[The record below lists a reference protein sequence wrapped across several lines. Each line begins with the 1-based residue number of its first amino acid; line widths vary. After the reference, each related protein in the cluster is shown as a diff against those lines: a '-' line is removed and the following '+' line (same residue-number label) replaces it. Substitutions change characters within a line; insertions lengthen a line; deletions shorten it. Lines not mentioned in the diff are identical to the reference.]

1 MIANEIQYP
10 IEIFDNRKYDKLL
23 EDMKSGVLSIMKRNM
38 ELRQTQPKPRIKK
51 PETSYRVMKK
61 EIPFWE
67 KSMLTLEEAGAY
79 FGIGVNKLRRMTEDE
94 NCDFVVWSGSK
105 RLIKK
110 RKFEEYLDK
119 AYSI

>member
-51 PETSYRVMKK
+51 PETSYRAMKK

-67 KSMLTLEEAGAY
+67 KSMLTLEESGAY

-94 NCDFVVWSGSK
+94 NCDFVVWTGSK
-105 RLIKK
+105 
-110 RKFEEYLDK
+110 
-119 AYSI
+119 